1 MTEKDW
7 RAFLAVAGETESRQ
21 SHGPGQAGP
30 GRRGIVVIAEGE
42 PQQICPCWEELRASG
57 RIEAVLGME
66 ELAAA
71 AGRMPAGHPANL
83 AASFPRRL
91 DLDRGLA
98 AGALAFLLAA
108 ALLASLAVSDEGR
121 MRRGMEASRAR
132 ADGLEARLGAL
143 ESNTRAME
151 RLRREAPEPAGRA
164 LPSMHEALVALAA
177 AIPETL
183 TLTSLAL
190 RPGGEFEL
198 GAIAVAPGFDPD
210 GTRQALLACG
220 FRPSGGD
227 GWSYDPAAGRLR
239 VRGRFGGVHE

>member
-1 MTEKDW
+1 M
-7 RAFLAVAGETESRQ
+7 AGETEIRQ

-98 AGALAFLLAA
+98 AGALAFL
-108 ALLASLAVSDEGR
+108 
-121 MRRGMEASRAR
+121 EASRAR

-143 ESNTRAME
+143 ESNKRAME